1 MIYFWTRFLPG
12 YPKTII
18 YMLQSS
24 EYKINDYLN
33 WLHRSSDFRN
43 IIKRRKLDYT
53 NKASLLLATL
63 WALLFIIYFVVII
76 LIMAS
81 TLLSTILAVIL
92 FLLSPIIISYL
103 IIVPLFL
110 GNLLIQDP
118 KKRRMVESAKSI
130 LADHKALKIAIAGS
144 YGKTTAKEILRTV
157 IGESK
162 NVVFTPGNMNTPIG
176 ISRFVQ
182 KLSGD
187 EEVIVFELGE
197 EKVGDVLE
205 LCELV
210 QPDIGIITGINE
222 AHLSTFGTIENTIST
237 IFELKDYLGDKTLYK
252 NQESPLVLSKIKQ
265 NDKLAFSRKGVNGW
279 RVSNIEID
287 IHGMTFNAK
296 KGDKNISAYTGLIG
310 EYNIGIIMVAVDIAD
325 MLGLSTDQIVSGIEK
340 TKPFEHRMQPKL
352 IHGAWVIDDT
362 YNGNSEGVRAG
373 LILLDRLD
381 AKRKVYITP
390 GLVGQG
396 NKTQEVHEK
405 IGRQIAEV
413 ADVVVLMQNS
423 VTDYILK
430 GLRDSKFSGKLVII
444 DDPLEF
450 YTNLDQFIAN
460 GDLVL
465 MQNDWTDNYF

>member
-1 MIYFWTRFLPG
+1 MI
-12 YPKTII
+12 
-18 YMLQSS
+18 Q
-24 EYKINDYLN
+24 N
-33 WLHRSSDFRN
+33 
-43 IIKRRKLDYT
+43 
-53 NKASLLLATL
+53 
-63 WALLFIIYFVVII
+63 
-76 LIMAS
+76 
-81 TLLSTILAVIL
+81 
-92 FLLSPIIISYL
+92 
-103 IIVPLFL
+103 
-110 GNLLIQDP
+110 P
-118 KKRRMVESAKSI
+118 KKRRMVESAKNI
-130 LADHKALKIAIAGS
+130 LANHKALKIAIAGS

-162 NVVFTPGNMNTPIG
+162 KVVFTPGNMNTPIG

-182 KLSGD
+182 KLNGD

-237 IFELKDYLGDKTLYK
+237 IFELKDYLGNKTLYK
-252 NQESPLVLSKIKQ
+252 NQESPLVLSKISQ

-279 RVSNIEID
+279 HVSNIDTD
-287 IHGMTFNAK
+287 IHGMTFIAK

-325 MLGLSTDQIVSGIEK
+325 MLGLSTDQIISGIEK

-373 LILLDRLD
+373 LTLLDKLD

-396 NKTQEVHEK
+396 DKTREVHEK
-405 IGRQIAEV
+405 IGQQIAKV

-423 VTDYILK
+423 VTNYIIK
-430 GLRDSKFSGKLVII
+430 GLEESKFNGKLVII

-450 YTNLDQFIAN
+450 YTNLDQFIAS